1 MHCRQENL
9 GERCLVLH
17 YEAMKEDI
25 ESKLLETAAFL
36 GVPLNET
43 KKAMILREIDIDTMK
58 AKQDNIA
65 SILIRKGVT
74 KDWENAPL
82 SAEEW
87 AAFDTL
93 YAETVGKRKMG
104 EPFAPYVSPTEKI

>member
-1 MHCRQENL
+1 
-9 GERCLVLH
+9 VLH

-25 ESKLLETAAFL
+25 ESKLVETAAFL

-43 KKAMILREIDIDTMK
+43 KKAMILEEIDIKTMK

-87 AAFDTL
+87 AEFDKV
-93 YAETVGKRKMG
+93 YSETVGKREIG
-104 EPFAPYVSPTEKI
+104 APFEPYITPSPKE